1 MEKQIIIE
9 CIPPKH
15 TAQASNKI
23 LKTKSGQYFIGKK
36 SDSKAVQTQ
45 NELMTLLY
53 PYRPEKPLE
62 GALKLKIK
70 WVYPFRKSEPKKNR
84 QGELLCYTRPD
95 IDNLCK
101 LLFDIMTRLGFWLD
115 DSQIADLQFT
125 KCWSDNPRIE
135 ILIKDII
142 NEYGHGNK

>member
-1 MEKQIIIE
+1 MINIILN

-23 LKTKSGQYFIGKK
+23 LKTKDGRYFVGKQSSSNARK
-36 SDSKAVQTQ
+36 TQ
-45 NELMTLLY
+45 NELFALLE
-53 PYRPEKPLE
+53 PHIPEKPLDKP
-62 GALKLKIK
+62 LSVDVK

-84 QGELLCYTRPD
+84 LCEKFCDTRPD

-115 DSQIADLQFT
+115 DSQIAKLNFIKVWDE
-125 KCWSDNPRIE
+125 CPRIE
-135 ILIKDII
+135 IKIGEI
-142 NEYGHGNK
+142 

>member
-23 LKTKSGQYFIGKK
+23 LKTKDGKYFIGKK
-36 SDSKAVQTQ
+36 SDSKAKQTQ
-45 NELMTLLY
+45 NDLISLLY
-53 PYRPEKPLE
+53 PYRPQKPLE
-62 GALKLKIK
+62 GALKLEIK

-84 QGELLCYTRPD
+84 GGELYCYTRPD
-95 IDNLCK
+95 VDNLCK
-101 LLFDIMTRLGFWLD
+101 LLFDVMTRLGFWLD
-115 DSQIADLQFT
+115 DSQIADLHFV

-135 ILIKDII
+135 IFI
-142 NEYGHGNK
+142 EQ